1 MDDTNGIKACR
12 QRKIGTFRYNLR
24 RMTAMCPVLHLSKLF
39 NYSVMTFASFF
50 CRNRRKFLPFLTEL
64 F

>member
-50 CRNRRKFLPFLTEL
+50 VEIDVNFFH